1 MKTLIIVNRK
11 NLAKQWEDKIK
22 EFTNVNDIGR
32 LYDSINTL
40 GSDTDIALIQS
51 LSSYDK
57 LDDIVK
63 SYGLIIIDEVHH
75 MAAISYERLIRKFWA
90 KNIFGLTATINRS
103 DGLEKVVTTM
113 IGPVITE
120 VDIDN
125 KNLDKNLVVRF
136 TNSKVPNDEILQI
149 QDVYQKIVEDN
160 YRTKLILEDIK
171 IAIESNKNILVLTDR
186 INHLETLH
194 EEIKKY
200 TNNVFVIH
208 GRKNNKK
215 RIEFEG
221 KIKNV
226 DDGFIIISTGKYIG
240 EGFDNDRLNTLFLTM
255 PFRWKGTLEQYVGRL
270 NRERKNKKI
279 VTVYDYVDIN
289 ISYFSSMY
297 LNRLKGYKKLG
308 FNISSSNDY
317 VSNIYNN
324 LNYEE
329 VLYKD
334 LENAED
340 IVLIGKTFNQIKL
353 EQILNTNKNIKPKQ
367 YFESKNSSNIIIID
381 NRFIW
386 YGSINPFSNNN
397 TDKDIMRID
406 DANLA
411 AELIKENENKDL

>member
-386 YGSINPFSNNN
+386 YGSINPFSYNN